1 MQSIVHYALHLAF
14 PLVIARLAFREDWRR
29 AYLLLLATMLVD
41 MDHLVA
47 DPIFQADRCS
57 IQYHSLHT
65 WPAMIGYIGLL
76 LWRGTGRI
84 LGVGLLWHMATDF
97 IDCMMTYARCG
108 GTCLADSPIIG
119 LLRALAGLLG
129 GQ

>member
-1 MQSIVHYALHLAF
+1 MQTLLHYFLHLGFPLLIAWVAF
-14 PLVIARLAFREDWRR
+14 PQHWRR

-57 IQYHSLHT
+57 IQYHPLHT
-65 WPAMIGYIGLL
+65 WPAMVVYAGLLWLRWPYRAIGL
-76 LWRGTGRI
+76 
-84 LGVGLLWHMATDF
+84 GLLWHMATDL

-108 GTCLADSPIIG
+108 GTCLADSPAIG
-119 LLRALAGLLG
+119 LLRGIARMLG
-129 GQ
+129 GL